1 MRLSMSTA
9 EPRVKT
15 EPETEPSVEPAE
27 DELGQETRAGGVSLR
42 RRLD

>member
-15 EPETEPSVEPAE
+15 EPGVEPAE

-42 RRLD
+42 HRLD